1 MPCRSAVAVTVCPSR
16 VLSASP
22 IWTPLGRGL
31 ARPES
36 QEARPL
42 GAMNRGVGTLE
53 PGHGVC
59 VGSGLGRKGLG
70 SGLGAG
76 ALRKREFRV
85 GGGWAAELGLS
96 GQSCWSAGPH
106 PLVLTRPRLV
116 GSGPDLRSVVGGGVG
131 EHAEVTQAGGQE
143 TFQDEAFGQHLRSER
158 NKGGV
163 EGGATAQGCLRRYF

>member
-1 MPCRSAVAVTVCPSR
+1 MGYAWARAR
-16 VLSASP
+16 VGKA
-22 IWTPLGRGL
+22 WARGW
-31 ARPES
+31 
-36 QEARPL
+36 
-42 GAMNRGVGTLE
+42 
-53 PGHGVC
+53 
-59 VGSGLGRKGLG
+59 
-70 SGLGAG
+70 GAG

-163 EGGATAQGCLRRYF
+163 ECGATAQGCPRRYF